1 MVVKIFPLEHKG
13 NSHIGISFKYDREVK
28 KCILKLNGVKWS
40 RTHACFYLLLTA
52 ENKRRIYKTLRNNN
66 YFVDY
71 SAFKGK
77 GPAKSVKKSPSPE
90 DKANKENLD
99 QYISYLQG
107 KRYSTSSINTYSNFI
122 MKLLIFNQ
130 KPLKSIANRDI
141 ELFIENVIAKQNYAI
156 STHRQCISALK
167 HFVVLHS
174 LPDVNPEGLSR
185 PRRDKMIP
193 QVLSKEEVIDI
204 LKFTR
209 NLKHRAIL
217 ALIYSS
223 GLRVGEALNL
233 RLVDINVDRRQILV
247 RKGKGRKDRMVIL
260 AESIVP
266 LLNNYLGT
274 YQPKR
279 YFVEGQ
285 QEGELYS
292 SSSVRSVLNIS
303 CNRAGI
309 KKRVTPHTLRHSFA
323 THMLENGIDLRYI
336 QELLGHSK
344 PETTMIYT
352 HVAQKDLM
360 KIRSPLDVTLERLN
374 QATPGG
380 PVKRL
385 SKNLK

>member
-1 MVVKIFPLEHKG
+1 MKIFPLEHKG
-13 NSHIGISFKYDREVK
+13 NRQIGISFKYDIEVK
-28 KCILKLNGVKWS
+28 TCISKLDGVKWS
-40 RTHACFYLLLTA
+40 RTHSCFYLLLSA

-66 YFVDY
+66 HFVDY
-71 SAFKGK
+71 SAFK
-77 GPAKSVKKSPSPE
+77 E
-90 DKANKENLD
+90 KANTKKTEKSLTLIEKENKDNLD
-99 QYISYLQG
+99 QFVSYLQG
-107 KRYSTSSINTYSNFI
+107 KRLSKSSINTYSNFVL
-122 MKLLIFNQ
+122 KLLVYNH
-130 KPLKSIANRDI
+130 KPIIDITNRDI
-141 ELFIENVIAKQNYAI
+141 ELFIENVIAKQDYAI

-167 HFVVLHS
+167 HFVELHS
-174 LPDVNPEGLSR
+174 LPEVKIEGLSR
-185 PRRDKMIP
+185 PRRDQMIP

-209 NLKHRAIL
+209 NLKHRSIL

-247 RKGKGRKDRMVIL
+247 RKGKGRKDRMVIM

-266 LLNNYLGT
+266 LLNNYLST
-274 YQPKR
+274 YQPKL

-292 SSSVRSVLNIS
+292 SSSVRSVLSVS
-303 CNRAGI
+303 CKRAGI

-374 QATPGG
+374 QAAPGG
-380 PVKRL
+380 AVKRL
-385 SKNLK
+385 SKNIS